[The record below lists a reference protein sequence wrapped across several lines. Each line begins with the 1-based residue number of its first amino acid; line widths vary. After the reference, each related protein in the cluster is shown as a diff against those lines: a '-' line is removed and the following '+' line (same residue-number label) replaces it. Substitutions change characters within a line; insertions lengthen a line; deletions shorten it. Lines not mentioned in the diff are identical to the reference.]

1 MSKKHSK
8 TNRSSSNELVTDFG
22 TRAIN
27 TQNFS
32 KTVVLPKTA
41 LNNCGDS
48 SAAKVKIQL
57 VQNNGERF
65 LKLTPVCTPKEA
77 SS

>member
-8 TNRSSSNELVTDFG
+8 INRSNSNEVVTDFG

-41 LNNCGDS
+41 LNNCGEN
-48 SAAKVKIQL
+48 SADKVKIQL

-65 LKLTPVCTPKEA
+65 IKLTPVCESKGEA
-77 SS
+77 S

>member
-8 TNRSSSNELVTDFG
+8 INRSSSNEVVTDFG

-41 LNNCGDS
+41 LNNCGNGS
-48 SAAKVKIQL
+48 TGKVKIQL
-57 VQNNGERF
+57 VQKNGERF
-65 LKLTPVCTPKEA
+65 IKLTPVCTTNGEA
-77 SS
+77 S

>member
-8 TNRSSSNELVTDFG
+8 SNRSSSNELVTDFG

-41 LNNCGDS
+41 LSNCGNN
-48 SAAKVKIQL
+48 SADKVKIQL
-57 VQNNGERF
+57 VQKNGERF
-65 LKLTPVCTPKEA
+65 LKLTPICVPNGG

>member
-1 MSKKHSK
+1 MTRKQSKNQSK
-8 TNRSSSNELVTDFG
+8 SNELVTDFG

-41 LNNCGDS
+41 LQNCGNGS
-48 SAAKVKIQL
+48 SAKVKIQL

-65 LKLTPVCTPKEA
+65 LKLTPVCTPKE
-77 SS
+77 SSQ